1 MGPREELRA
10 VGKHEVKMEGK
21 FTRRPSMA
29 GDYGNGGTREGGDL
43 K

>member
-29 GDYGNGGTREGGDL
+29 GDYGNGGTSEGGDL